1 MNLFSNFNNY
11 PFNSSQRVSLD
22 SYIDFSRKEAIYPI
36 LESCLNRFSQ
46 LIHNN
51 LLPNLSLNCGD
62 GCMFLT
68 HKQLPN
74 VLFKAITLQ
83 EISNSCS
90 TRITLECFD
99 EELDF
104 YDTDKGINRFASIY
118 ALIAGRI
125 PKKFEINNIGKYQ
138 SRILEIKNTSI
149 RNPFLRFSNL
159 PANVFWFK
167 IARLYLKRQM
177 FRSGE
182 TIFVAGENGLINEI
196 LAKSGSHFEYVETY
210 DKLRRI
216 YDSAP
221 LNGSVHEEEISTY
234 FHESFNNSLDAIGLD
249 RLFYRAFSEIAL
261 EIMNHKINKLISS
274 APLLIQNV
282 RKLKDKYKAS
292 VVLSDGLYETPGL
305 AISNAFRKNGIQIIS
320 AEHGLTAGISK
331 LRKNTINYCEPNT
344 SDYILTYNEMASAT
358 FLSSSNKNLQCVEC
372 GAPRETKRLKN
383 YLLQRVISR
392 KRLKA
397 RSTAVFYVSTNLLAN
412 NNGFFPHYPP
422 DHIRDRVETSL
433 LKDVFPRLNKKVIY
447 KYYPSQNYLY
457 DKNPYIKLAEEIP
470 NLVVSKEEDFRYIRT
485 AADII
490 LTSAPT
496 STLGWCI
503 GAEKPIVYLDS
514 PVFQPLE
521 NDLVSKVFDE
531 CFFVFNIDQQDWKE
545 RLLQFL
551 NKSIDEIQSRWQK
564 KSIYRE
570 KYDQMYFLNKEKD
583 AGAIGVN
590 FIKSII

>member
-1 MNLFSNFNNY
+1 
-11 PFNSSQRVSLD
+11 
-22 SYIDFSRKEAIYPI
+22 
-36 LESCLNRFSQ
+36 
-46 LIHNN
+46 
-51 LLPNLSLNCGD
+51 
-62 GCMFLT
+62 MFLT
-68 HKQLPN
+68 NKQLPN

-83 EISNSCS
+83 EIANNCS
-90 TRITLECFD
+90 SKITLECFD
-99 EELDF
+99 EELDY
-104 YDTDKGINRFASIY
+104 YDADKGINRFASIY
-118 ALIAGRI
+118 ALIAEKI
-125 PKKFEINNIGKYQ
+125 PKRFEINSIGKHQ
-138 SRILEIKNTSI
+138 FRISEIKNTRI

-159 PANVFWFK
+159 PANELWFK
-167 IARLYLKRQM
+167 IARLYLQRQM
-177 FRSGE
+177 FRSGD
-182 TIFVAGENGLINEI
+182 TIFVAGDNGLINEI
-196 LAKSGSHFEYVETY
+196 LAKSGSHFEYIETY
-210 DKLRRI
+210 DKLRGI

-221 LNGSVHEEEISTY
+221 LNSSLYEEEISTY

-274 APLLIQNV
+274 TPLLIEDV

-292 VVLSDGLYETPGL
+292 VVLCDGLYETPGL
-305 AISNAFRKNGIQIIS
+305 AISNAFRKNDIQIIA

-383 YLLQRVISR
+383 YLLQRAISR

-433 LKDVFPRLNKKVIY
+433 LKDVFPRLNKKVVY

-457 DKNPYIKLAEEIP
+457 DKNPYVKLAEEIP

-490 LTSAPT
+490 LTSAPS

-514 PVFQPLE
+514 PVYQPLE

-531 CFFVFNIDQQDWKE
+531 CFFVFNIDEQDWEE
-545 RLLQFL
+545 RLLEFL

-564 KSIYRE
+564 KSIYRD

>member
-1 MNLFSNFNNY
+1 MNYLSISELKKKGFKRIGKNVQISKNVNFYNFSGSIGSNCRIDDHTILIGNIDIGNY
-11 PFNSSQRVSLD
+11 VHIAAF
-22 SYIDFSRKEAIYPI
+22 
-36 LESCLNRFSQ
+36 
-46 LIHNN
+46 N
-51 LLPNLSLNCGD
+51 LLSASKYKKKIKIYNYSGVGPRCY
-62 GCMFLT
+62 
-68 HKQLPN
+68 
-74 VLFKAITLQ
+74 I
-83 EISNSCS
+83 SCS
-90 TRITLECFD
+90 TEDYLADDISNPT
-99 EELDF
+99 
-104 YDTDKGINRFASIY
+104 
-118 ALIAGRI
+118 
-125 PKKFEINNIGKYQ
+125 IGK
-138 SRILEIKNTSI
+138 
-149 RNPFLRFSNL
+149 
-159 PANVFWFK
+159 
-167 IARLYLKRQM
+167 
-177 FRSGE
+177 
-182 TIFVAGENGLINEI
+182 
-196 LAKSGSHFEYVETY
+196 
-210 DKLRRI
+210 
-216 YDSAP
+216 
-221 LNGSVHEEEISTY
+221 
-234 FHESFNNSLDAIGLD
+234 
-249 RLFYRAFSEIAL
+249 
-261 EIMNHKINKLISS
+261 
-274 APLLIQNV
+274 
-282 RKLKDKYKAS
+282 
-292 VVLSDGLYETPGL
+292 
-305 AISNAFRKNGIQIIS
+305 
-320 AEHGLTAGISK
+320 K

-372 GAPRETKRLKN
+372 GAPKETKRLKN
-383 YLLQRVISR
+383 YLLQRAISR

-457 DKNPYIKLAEEIP
+457 DKNPYVKLAEEIP

-531 CFFVFNIDQQDWKE
+531 CFFVFNIDQQDWNE

-551 NKSIDEIQSRWQK
+551 NKSIDEIESRWQK

-570 KYDQMYFLNKEKD
+570 KYDPMYFLNKEKD